1 MTPVCTKISKRNNKI
16 YFFESPKIK
25 ETMLLMDFLGKQEMA
40 AMVGPKPPSKWRKIP
55 SGLVRLK
62 RLICVRKASNP
73 QPNPQEMRK
82 LISKNFV
89 ILLFCKCFI
98 CFESLLSIL
107 NHLLSYLHII
117 VKSQLFSKVL
127 SLSVEKFHRS
137 KQRLSDFI

>member
-1 MTPVCTKISKRNNKI
+1 
-16 YFFESPKIK
+16 
-25 ETMLLMDFLGKQEMA
+25 MA
-40 AMVGPKPPSKWRKIP
+40 AMVGPKPPSRWRKTP

-98 CFESLLSIL
+98 CFEPLLSIR
-107 NHLLSYLHII
+107 NHLLCCFVVI
-117 VKSQLFSKVL
+117 VEAGFERE
-127 SLSVEKFHRS
+127 SLCFFVEKVHGS
-137 KQRLSDFI
+137 

>member
-1 MTPVCTKISKRNNKI
+1 
-16 YFFESPKIK
+16 
-25 ETMLLMDFLGKQEMA
+25 MA
-40 AMVGPKPPSKWRKIP
+40 AMVGPKPPSKWRKTP

-107 NHLLSYLHII
+107 NHLLSYFFLILKAH
-117 VKSQLFSKVL
+117 LLSKGL
-127 SLSVEKFHRS
+127 NFMVEKLHRI
-137 KQRLSDFI
+137 KQ

>member
-1 MTPVCTKISKRNNKI
+1 
-16 YFFESPKIK
+16 
-25 ETMLLMDFLGKQEMA
+25 MA

-98 CFESLLSIL
+98 CFEPLLSIL
-107 NHLLSYLHII
+107 NHPLCYFFIVVKAHLVSKGLS
-117 VKSQLFSKVL
+117 FF
-127 SLSVEKFHRS
+127 VEKFHGS
-137 KQRLSDFI
+137 K

>member
-1 MTPVCTKISKRNNKI
+1 
-16 YFFESPKIK
+16 
-25 ETMLLMDFLGKQEMA
+25 
-40 AMVGPKPPSKWRKIP
+40 MVGPKPPSKWRKTP

-107 NHLLSYLHII
+107 EHPLRNFLIVVIAHLLS
-117 VKSQLFSKVL
+117 KGL

-137 KQRLSDFI
+137 KQRLSDFV

>member
-1 MTPVCTKISKRNNKI
+1 
-16 YFFESPKIK
+16 
-25 ETMLLMDFLGKQEMA
+25 MA
-40 AMVGPKPPSKWRKIP
+40 AIVGPKPPSKWRKTP
-55 SGLVRLK
+55 SELVRLK

-107 NHLLSYLHII
+107 NHLLSYFFI
-117 VKSQLFSKVL
+117 VVKIHLLSKEL
-127 SLSVEKFHRS
+127 SLLVEKIHRS
-137 KQRLSDFI
+137 K